1 MKVLFVIIPLIS
13 AILFFVLLALF
24 VPEYSLVL
32 FGLAA
37 IALVILFE
45 EIRDAKIKS
54 RFKGN
59 KDWDDEWGAN
69 PIKPSPPPSSST
81 YFST

>member
-13 AILFFVLLALF
+13 AILFFVSLALF

-45 EIRDAKIKS
+45 EIRDAKAKV
-54 RFKGN
+54 N
-59 KDWDDEWGAN
+59 ED
-69 PIKPSPPPSSST
+69 
-81 YFST
+81 

>member
-13 AILFFVLLALF
+13 AIIFFVLLALF

-32 FGLAA
+32 FGLAV

-59 KDWDDEWGAN
+59 KD
-69 PIKPSPPPSSST
+69 
-81 YFST
+81 